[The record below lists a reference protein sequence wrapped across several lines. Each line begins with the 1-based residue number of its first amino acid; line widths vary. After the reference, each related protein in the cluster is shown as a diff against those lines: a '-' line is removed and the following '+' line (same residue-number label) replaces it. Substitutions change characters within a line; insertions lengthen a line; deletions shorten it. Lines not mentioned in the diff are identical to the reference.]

1 LTDPHGTHRKC
12 LEILIHVYDEEWQK
26 VKENPKHQSLMP
38 SAENFWLYRGAW
50 EEWSICMARTIV
62 PLSPKE
68 VDTKTLAIW
77 KHQSQKDGPM
87 FLGEDKREFW

>member
-1 LTDPHGTHRKC
+1 MTDPHGAHRKC
-12 LEILIHVYDEEWQK
+12 LEILIHVYDEEWNK
-26 VKENPKHQSLMP
+26 VKEDPSHRSLMP